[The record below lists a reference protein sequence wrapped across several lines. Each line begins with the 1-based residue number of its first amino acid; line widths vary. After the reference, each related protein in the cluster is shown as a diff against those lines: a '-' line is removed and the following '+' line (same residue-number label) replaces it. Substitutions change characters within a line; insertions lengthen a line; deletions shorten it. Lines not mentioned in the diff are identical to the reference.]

1 MTNKAAGKPNGL
13 NHFGFVVDNNE
24 EIIEKY
30 NQIGMKGPEKR
41 PADRH
46 YAECRGF
53 DSDGNNLNLSEN
65 GFEDVRPDRA
75 SSEKIRFSF
84 LNQRP

>member
-1 MTNKAAGKPNGL
+1 MPNGL

-46 YAECRGF
+46 YAECRVF
-53 DSDGNNLNLSEN
+53 DPDGNNLN
-65 GFEDVRPDRA
+65 
-75 SSEKIRFSF
+75 
-84 LNQRP
+84 